1 MIKGIFV
8 IVYFHHQLKI
18 CTCSLLLLVLV
29 ISAQLN
35 NAIRRSRQEN
45 WPFGTH
51 TASSTN
57 CSLEYQGLLSVHSD
71 HKPLENIFKHS
82 KDSASRHL
90 QSILFSAVH
99 SLFNIAGI
107 FRPHCWHPFS
117 STTSRNSIGTS
128 PRGIGIPP
136 GEGTPVYRPY
146 IYLPRNR
153 VRFLRFSVLKKGIF
167 LPCFSC
173 VPGVVLKPG
182 S

>member
-1 MIKGIFV
+1 MQPVAFSSSYFSATKQRYTQIKAGKLAIWHAYRKFD
-8 IVYFHHQLKI
+8 Q
-18 CTCSLLLLVLV
+18 LLLGKSG
-29 ISAQLN
+29 I
-35 NAIRRSRQEN
+35 
-45 WPFGTH
+45 T
-51 TASSTN
+51 
-57 CSLEYQGLLSVHSD
+57 VHSD

-117 STTSRNSIGTS
+117 CTTSRNSIGTS
-128 PRGIGIPP
+128 PLGIDIPP
-136 GEGTPVYRPY
+136 GKGTPVYRPY

-167 LPCFSC
+167 YPVFPVFLVWS
-173 VPGVVLKPG
+173 
-182 S
+182 

>member
-1 MIKGIFV
+1 MQPVAFSSSYFSATKQRYTQIKAGKLAIWHAYRKFD
-8 IVYFHHQLKI
+8 Q
-18 CTCSLLLLVLV
+18 LLLKKSGITV
-29 ISAQLN
+29 N
-35 NAIRRSRQEN
+35 
-45 WPFGTH
+45 
-51 TASSTN
+51 
-57 CSLEYQGLLSVHSD
+57 SD

-117 STTSRNSIGTS
+117 CTTSRNSIGTS

-136 GEGTPVYRPY
+136 GEVTPVYRPY

-153 VRFLRFSVLKKGIF
+153 VRFLRFSVLKKSIF

>member
-1 MIKGIFV
+1 MQPVAFSSSYFSATKQRYTQIKAGKLAILHAYRKFDQLLFGKSGI
-8 IVYFHHQLKI
+8 
-18 CTCSLLLLVLV
+18 T
-29 ISAQLN
+29 
-35 NAIRRSRQEN
+35 
-45 WPFGTH
+45 
-51 TASSTN
+51 
-57 CSLEYQGLLSVHSD
+57 VHSD

-117 STTSRNSIGTS
+117 CTTSRNSIGTS

-167 LPCFSC
+167 YPVFPVFLVWS
-173 VPGVVLKPG
+173 
-182 S
+182 